1 MFWLTLSL
9 PSIIP
14 FEIVPKINDRQLL
27 HPKHI
32 LPMTNKIFQGSVLS
46 QLLLQI
52 CTCNILKL
60 RYVICRIA
68 PYTLPDTED
77 SSEQPHRWGWIKTG
91 RRSVERTREDRRNAR
106 YNTTHFKMLV
116 SFPFWTLW
124 STLNPLNKN
133 QAHNN
138 CIPWLRALFAWDQ
151 TRHYPIMHSWHKT
164 SDPSQVK
171 VIKIRK
177 YTKEL

>member
-9 PSIIP
+9 PSIIL

-32 LPMTNKIFQGSVLS
+32 LPTTNKIFQGSVLS

-52 CTCNILKL
+52 CTCNVLKL

-68 PYTLPDTED
+68 PYTLRPLRTPVSILD
-77 SSEQPHRWGWIKTG
+77 RWGWIKTG
-91 RRSVERTREDRRNAR
+91 KSVVKSREDRRNAR

-116 SFPFWTLW
+116 SFPFWILQ
-124 STLNPLNKN
+124 SPLNPLNKN

-138 CIPWLRALFAWDQ
+138 NCIPRLRALFAWD
-151 TRHYPIMHSWHKT
+151 
-164 SDPSQVK
+164 
-171 VIKIRK
+171 
-177 YTKEL
+177 

>member
-68 PYTLPDTED
+68 PYTLP
-77 SSEQPHRWGWIKTG
+77 G
-91 RRSVERTREDRRNAR
+91 

-133 QAHNN
+133 QEHNNN
-138 CIPWLRALFAWDQ
+138 CIPWLRAVFAWDW
-151 TRHYPIMHSWHKT
+151 TRRYPVMHSWHKT

-177 YTKEL
+177 YTREL